1 MTNPLESTNPHGIRV
16 VADRAPIREDVK
28 VAFAKGSQRATKGI
42 DTLVRPQRRR
52 SRASASVKRINK

>member
-28 VAFAKGSQRATKGI
+28 AAFAKGSQSATKGI

-52 SRASASVKRINK
+52 NGASAAAKRTK